1 MANFGRVIEVTVD
14 TLFFS
19 SLDYAIEGTVPFDND
34 PVPNESEIKIWN
46 LSYETIGYFNRGAIV
61 SVNAGYVGDVGLLMK
76 GFIAKASTQFDGVDR
91 ITTIYVVDSDDFT
104 KREVKDIAYQEGVLA
119 SYILRQMAAQLGLPI
134 AVFQLNQDFRYEEGY
149 TASGEVTK
157 IISDVA
163 ADCGTSAYVNKQQL
177 YIRNLRFGADDV
189 FLLSPNTGL
198 IGSPEPFIED
208 DFSGYRL
215 SSQLQY
221 RITTASV
228 IDVKSK
234 MFEGRVHARS
244 GSHSFSR
251 SGDFKT
257 EVEAILP

>member
-19 SLDYAIEGTVPFDND
+19 SEFYTIEGTVPFDND

-46 LSYETIGYFNRGAIV
+46 LSYETIGYFNKGAIV
-61 SVNAGYVGDVGLLMK
+61 TVTAGYKGDTGLLLK
-76 GFIAKASTQFDGVDR
+76 GFISKVETKSDGVDR
-91 ITTIYVVDSDDFT
+91 VTTIHVMDSDDFA
-104 KREVKDIAYQEGVLA
+104 KREVRDIAYQNGVLA

-134 AVFQLNQDFRYEEGY
+134 AQFELNQDYKYEEGY

-163 ADCGTSAYVNKQQL
+163 ADCGTSAYVNKGQL
-177 YIRNLRFGADDV
+177 YIRNLRIGADDV
-189 FLLSPNTGL
+189 FLLSPDTGL
-198 IGSPEPFIED
+198 IGSPEPFTED
-208 DFSGYRL
+208 DFTGYHL
-215 SSQLQY
+215 ESQLQY

-234 MFEGRVHARS
+234 YFEGRVHARS
-244 GSHSFSR
+244 GSHSFSG

-257 EVEAILP
+257 TVEAILP